1 MSRFHMHLA
10 VEDLDR
16 NIGFYTALFGVPP
29 TVRKPDYAK
38 WELADPAVNFAIS
51 ARGRRPGLDHVGIQA
66 HDESELAALR
76 ARLEAAGVEGVEQ
89 NGTTCCY
96 ARSDKYWSV
105 DPQGVAW
112 EGFHTLGEAAIFGE
126 ARAAD
131 SAEGACCTPDLPGC
145 CD

>member
-29 TVRKPDYAK
+29 TVEKPDYAK

-66 HDESELAALR
+66 ADEAELAALR
-76 ARLEAAGVEGVEQ
+76 ARLEAAGVEGIEQ
-89 NGTTCCY
+89 SGTTCCY

-105 DPQGVAW
+105 DPQGIAW
-112 EGFHTLGEAAIFGE
+112 EGFHTLGEAAIFGAAREPGSGE
-126 ARAAD
+126 A
-131 SAEGACCTPDLPGC
+131 ACCTPDLPGGAA
-145 CD
+145 